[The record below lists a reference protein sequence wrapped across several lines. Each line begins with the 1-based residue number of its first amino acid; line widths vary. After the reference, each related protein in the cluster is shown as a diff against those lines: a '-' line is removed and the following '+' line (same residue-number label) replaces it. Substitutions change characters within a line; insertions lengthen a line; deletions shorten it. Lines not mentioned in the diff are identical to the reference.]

1 MLLVSGWFCVFKT
14 IIPVAQEH
22 FLTPLARRHTHL
34 FGGLGRKHNAALHDS
49 ILWHFVHDKRPTLF
63 ESPLDAVSWLVT
75 IDYRLL
81 SFDRKRG
88 RLANPAVRVCLHP
101 TELIQILR
109 VWEPRSTDMEQAL
122 MSGLRLPFMFYEF
135 DLGKESAS
143 LRILKILSRFEHISD
158 LGPEAIRDI
167 VLNDAV
173 RSKIAEVSDEE
184 EAFVVIRDALLA
196 EHKNVADQRDAA
208 IHKAESAEEMLANE
222 RQVGRERDTVNRSE
236 LERAE
241 ALISELEIELRNT
254 HNANRGVSERLQA
267 LETEQDTKADRD
279 QERSARSRAVVTRG
293 MVAGV
298 CTAVATSVLGYAWYI
313 TTKPSLWTLSTLLAV
328 WLVVW
333 FIVVTTRVRDTHVS
347 EWAPMRILLHLRRSA
362 KWFLRA
368 ILVAVLGNAIWQEV
382 IRPLVF
388 G

>member
-1 MLLVSGWFCVFKT
+1 
-14 IIPVAQEH
+14 
-22 FLTPLARRHTHL
+22 
-34 FGGLGRKHNAALHDS
+34 
-49 ILWHFVHDKRPTLF
+49 
-63 ESPLDAVSWLVT
+63 
-75 IDYRLL
+75 
-81 SFDRKRG
+81 
-88 RLANPAVRVCLHP
+88 
-101 TELIQILR
+101 
-109 VWEPRSTDMEQAL
+109 

-135 DLGKESAS
+135 DLGRESAS

-254 HNANRGVSERLQA
+254 HNANRDVSERLQA
-267 LETEQDTKADRD
+267 LEAKQDTKADRD
-279 QERSARSRAVVTRG
+279 QERSARARAVVTRG
-293 MVAGV
+293 MGAGV

-313 TTKPSLWTLSTLLAV
+313 TTKPSFVDPVYPTCR
-328 WLVVW
+328 LV
-333 FIVVTTRVRDTHVS
+333 S
-347 EWAPMRILLHLRRSA
+347 G
-362 KWFLRA
+362 
-368 ILVAVLGNAIWQEV
+368 LVHSSYDPSSGYSC
-382 IRPLVF
+382 
-388 G
+388 